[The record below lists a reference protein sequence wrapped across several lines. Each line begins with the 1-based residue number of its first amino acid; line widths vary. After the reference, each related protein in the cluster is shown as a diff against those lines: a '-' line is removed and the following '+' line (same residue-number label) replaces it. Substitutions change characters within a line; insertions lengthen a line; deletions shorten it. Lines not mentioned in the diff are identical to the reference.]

1 MATIQCTQE
10 EMARR
15 AVQELERRNQRSDI
29 NQMMTVTF
37 ARCSAEE
44 RYLELYHQMAEWEIN
59 VIGTMH
65 GGLISFLLDATM
77 AIACRA
83 YTGDQ
88 VTPTLDIHVNF
99 LRPVRQGS
107 VVQTRGTVTHVG
119 RRIVNLTAELWTEKR
134 EKLCATASATFYRAD
149 PPQAEQ

>member
-1 MATIQCTQE
+1 MAAIRCTQE
-10 EMARR
+10 EMEERAR
-15 AVQELERRNQRSDI
+15 QELERRNQRSDI
-29 NQMMTVTF
+29 NQMMTVEF
-37 ARCSAEE
+37 AGCSAQE
-44 RYLELYHQMAEWEIN
+44 RYLELSHQMAQWEIN

-65 GGLISFLLDATM
+65 GGLIAFLLDATM

-107 VVQTRGTVTHVG
+107 SVQTRGTITHVG
-119 RRIVNLTAELWTEKR
+119 RRIVNLTAELWSESR
-134 EKLCATASATFYRAD
+134 DKLCATASATFYRAD
-149 PPQAEQ
+149 PPKPEQ